1 LTAAQRRD
9 FEVVRRKYK
18 SVIDIITYDDLLRRL
33 EFVLKQL
40 ASGKLKQPVSSRASR
55 VPMKIRK
62 KTPRRRIA
70 QERHGA

>member
-1 LTAAQRRD
+1 MSIGQI
-9 FEVVRRKYK
+9 ERRKYK

-40 ASGKLKQPVSSRASR
+40 ASGKRKQPVSSRASR

>member
-1 LTAAQRRD
+1 LAAAQRRD

-40 ASGKLKQPVSSRASR
+40 GEREAETASEQ
-55 VPMKIRK
+55 
-62 KTPRRRIA
+62 
-70 QERHGA
+70 